1 MLNLWTRLWGRSQ
14 KPVPATSP
22 DRQEVNQVRT
32 FERDLRLE
40 LLNSLLSTPHR
51 QLDQA
56 AKVHQEMREMDPVFY
71 GHCGVWY
78 FRNGD
83 VRDHKELFVAHLLT
97 GEMVEHR
104 DAGYMLLQELP
115 PYQVERAVAFMKAS
129 LNRVPRSA
137 RTAVARYLRR
147 READDAF
154 FDGAA
159 VRARKAL
166 KSLYAG
172 LHIRPSERA
181 DAILFKDA
189 PPVGSLP
196 FVLKALARVD
206 EPAEQA
212 RLILESRVPFAIAV
226 GAVKTLTPSVLV
238 ALIETM
244 SPQELINHMKALK
257 ERGAL
262 DHAEV
267 RELVERK
274 LDRARTDNRVS
285 AYKARVA
292 AEASGVDGDLTARL
306 EKVTDDQVKRRGRI
320 VRPTALLV
328 DKSSSMTCA
337 IELGV
342 RLAALVSG
350 IADESLVVY
359 AFDTVA
365 FPVKSAGPGCPP
377 GGWAVSHW
385 EQAFRGLKADGCT
398 SIGASLE
405 AMRLRKER
413 VEQIVIV
420 TDEGENTAPYFA
432 DVYQRYQAEL
442 AVSPSVMI
450 VRVGQHTTQ
459 LEQQLRDRRV
469 QVDTFTFTGDY
480 YSLPNLVPLLTRP
493 SRLELLME
501 ILATPLPVRD
511 DKPQKV
517 AS

>member
-1 MLNLWTRLWGRSQ
+1 MINLWTRLWGGRA
-14 KPVPATSP
+14 KPAPTATP
-22 DRQEVNQVRT
+22 QRNEVNSVRP

-40 LLNSLLSTPHR
+40 LLNSLLATPHR
-51 QLDQA
+51 QLELT
-56 AKVHQEMREMDPVFY
+56 AKVHQEMREMDPLFY
-71 GHCGVWY
+71 GHCGAWY
-78 FRNGD
+78 FQNGD

-97 GEMVEHR
+97 AEMVEHR

-115 PYQVERAVAFMKAS
+115 PYQVERVVAFMKAS

-137 RTAVARYLRR
+137 RTAVTRYLRR

-189 PPVGSLP
+189 PPAGSLP
-196 FVLKALARVD
+196 FVLKALAKVD

-212 RLILESRVPFAIAV
+212 RLILESRVPFAVAV

-262 DHAEV
+262 DHDEV
-267 RELVERK
+267 RQLVERK
-274 LDRARTDNRVS
+274 LDRARTDTRVS

-292 AEASGVDGDLTARL
+292 ASAAGVDGDLTARL

-320 VRPTALLV
+320 QRPTALLV

-337 IELGV
+337 IELGI
-342 RLAALVSG
+342 RLAALISG
-350 IADESLVVY
+350 IADESLVAY
-359 AFDTVA
+359 AFDTAA
-365 FPVKSAGPGCPP
+365 FPVKSAGPD
-377 GGWAVSHW
+377 VSHW

-398 SIGASLE
+398 SIGAPLE

-442 AVSPSVMI
+442 GLSPSVTI
-450 VRVGQHTTQ
+450 VRVGSHTTQ

-469 QVDTFTFTGDY
+469 QVDTFTFSGDY

-511 DKPQKV
+511 DKPVKV